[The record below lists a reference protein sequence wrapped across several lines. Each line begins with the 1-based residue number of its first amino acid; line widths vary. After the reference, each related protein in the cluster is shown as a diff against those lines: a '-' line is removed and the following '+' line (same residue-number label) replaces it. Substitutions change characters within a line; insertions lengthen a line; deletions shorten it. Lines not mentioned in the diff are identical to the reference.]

1 MPEAIIWK
9 PIEVRNE
16 VSALGLD
23 IDGLIDCVRYAERE
37 KSFVTAN
44 DAVEFGSM
52 VVYDKAGRALRE
64 KYLGNGWVKD
74 DADNQCAIKNPRT
87 MVRVVPCN
95 FDEFAGNRLVRP
107 TNKSPKGEISRKRTM
122 CNMTAWLPHVPRAA
136 SVLDAGFQ
144 AWVLGIFTDGDRP
157 TTAELSLPIAFSGH
171 YFTDFGKRIMLLTG
185 DDNEGIGR
193 KLGDDP
199 DNDAV
204 EIVDIAV
211 RRK

>member
-1 MPEAIIWK
+1 M
-9 PIEVRNE
+9 
-16 VSALGLD
+16 SALGLD

-44 DAVEFGSM
+44 DAVGFGSM

-144 AWVLGIFTDGDRP
+144 AWVLGIFTDDDRP

-193 KLGDDP
+193 KLGDDS

>member
-1 MPEAIIWK
+1 
-9 PIEVRNE
+9 
-16 VSALGLD
+16 
-23 IDGLIDCVRYAERE
+23 
-37 KSFVTAN
+37 
-44 DAVEFGSM
+44 
-52 VVYDKAGRALRE
+52 
-64 KYLGNGWVKD
+64 
-74 DADNQCAIKNPRT
+74 
-87 MVRVVPCN
+87 
-95 FDEFAGNRLVRP
+95 
-107 TNKSPKGEISRKRTM
+107 M

-144 AWVLGIFTDGDRP
+144 AWVLGIFTDDDRP

>member
-1 MPEAIIWK
+1 
-9 PIEVRNE
+9 

-44 DAVEFGSM
+44 DAVGFGSM

-144 AWVLGIFTDGDRP
+144 AWVLGIFTDDDRP

>member
-1 MPEAIIWK
+1 M
-9 PIEVRNE
+9 
-16 VSALGLD
+16 SALGLD

-44 DAVEFGSM
+44 DAVGFGSM

-144 AWVLGIFTDGDRP
+144 AWVLGIFTDDDRP

>member
-1 MPEAIIWK
+1 M
-9 PIEVRNE
+9 
-16 VSALGLD
+16 SALGLD

-44 DAVEFGSM
+44 DAVGFGSM
-52 VVYDKAGRALRE
+52 VVYDKAGRALRA
-64 KYLGNGWVKD
+64 KYRGNGWVKD

-144 AWVLGIFTDGDRP
+144 AWVLGIFTDDDRP